1 LIPRFYNHTSGDI
14 LIDGISV
21 NDYSLQHLR
30 SSISIV
36 NQSPSLFND
45 TIAKNIA
52 YGEDEIDFEK
62 LKESAKQAGCIE
74 FIESLPEGFESE
86 IGDDGVLLSGG
97 QRQRLAIARAFY
109 KDSPIIILD
118 EAT

>member
-1 LIPRFYNHTSGDI
+1 
-14 LIDGISV
+14 
-21 NDYSLQHLR
+21 LR

-52 YGEDEIDFEK
+52 YGDDEIDIEK
-62 LKESAKQAGCIE
+62 LKESASQAGCIE
-74 FIESLPEGFESE
+74 FIDSLPEGFESE

-118 EAT
+118 EATSSLDTESELIVRKLLKS